1 MDELKERTMDCLS
14 VARSVEQNVT
24 AVRLG
29 LKRTLDSLTAGVTAL
44 QKEPL
49 LGERLAKKMGE
60 MMAQGLVEM
69 SGDVMVRTMDF
80 EMGASWVAM

>member
-1 MDELKERTMDCLS
+1 MLDELKERTMDCLS

-49 LGERLAKKMGE
+49 LGEHLVQKMGE
-60 MMAQGLVEM
+60 VKALNSVHVSVE
-69 SGDVMVRTMDF
+69 VMVRTM
-80 EMGASWVAM
+80 EC